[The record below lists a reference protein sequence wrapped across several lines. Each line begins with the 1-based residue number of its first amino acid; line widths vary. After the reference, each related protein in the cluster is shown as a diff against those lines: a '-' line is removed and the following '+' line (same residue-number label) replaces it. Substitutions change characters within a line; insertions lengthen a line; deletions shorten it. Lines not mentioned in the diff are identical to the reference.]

1 MRITIIALTLAVLS
15 MLAAGC
21 GHSVDRV
28 EIKGNYSRGRVT
40 NLTNEELNLE
50 KILQEAAKMPSAI
63 EYAKGMFDVAYIIA
77 EEHENLGFTVRNKEN
92 EIKIERGLDTSVEP
106 TIVIPLTDTAIYNIK
121 EFFKDNV
128 LDEQE
133 EFLVVNAL
141 FKPGWEASYR
151 IPGIQNYFVRK
162 YMNLDGLLHAVL
174 LNPSNIPYKEKV
186 VRNELSIIRVSDQ
199 WLVFTGLEGKPDV
212 RMEIG
217 FKDAK
222 EMYRLVVRDLGK
234 ASQWDEKKKVLE
246 KFQEI
251 RNRCIVKK

>member
-1 MRITIIALTLAVLS
+1 MSRKIIAFSLTILTLFI
-15 MLAAGC
+15 AGC
-21 GHSVDRV
+21 VSKVEHM
-28 EIKGNYSRGRVT
+28 EIKGRYSRGRVA

-50 KILQEAAKMPSAI
+50 KTLREAAKIPAAI

-77 EEHENLGFTVRNKEN
+77 EEHENLGFTVRNKES
-92 EIKIERGLDTSVEP
+92 EIEIEKGLDTSVEP
-106 TIVIPLTDTAIYNIK
+106 TIVIPLTDAAIYNIK

-162 YMNLDGLLHAVL
+162 YMNLDGLIHAVL
-174 LNPSNIPYKEKV
+174 LNPTNISYKGKI
-186 VRNELSIIRVSDQ
+186 VRNELSIVRVSNQ
-199 WLVFTGLEGKPDV
+199 WLIFNGLEGTPDV

-222 EMYRLVVRDLGK
+222 EMYRLIVRDLRK
-234 ASQWDEKKKVLE
+234 ASQWAEKKKVLE

-251 RNRCIVKK
+251 RNRCIVRK